1 MKIRKCLLA
10 TLRTRSE
17 WLMMASPPHGWLLG
31 SFIFDINFGHERGF
45 HALALNKQ
53 INNQTYNINIH
64 GNTTY
69 THVQQCVL
77 QLCRILFIKDKMLTT
92 KMVS

>member
-1 MKIRKCLLA
+1 MPVGDTSHPIGVVDDDF
-10 TLRTRSE
+10 TTT
-17 WLMMASPPHGWLLG
+17 WLLG